1 MFIFEPKHI
10 IGNII
15 TIVFTLFLRWNDIL
29 KVQSQKAQKSDRI
42 EIKRRK
48 EKGNEVQQRIQDR
61 SLKAIR

>member
-1 MFIFEPKHI
+1 MTAK
-10 IGNII
+10 
-15 TIVFTLFLRWNDIL
+15 FLTKKRWNDIL